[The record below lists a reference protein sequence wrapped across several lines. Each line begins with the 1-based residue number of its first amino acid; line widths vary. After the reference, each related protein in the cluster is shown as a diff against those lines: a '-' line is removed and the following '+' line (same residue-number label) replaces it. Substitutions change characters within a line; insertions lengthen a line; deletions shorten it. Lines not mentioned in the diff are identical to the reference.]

1 MTNINI
7 RNQYHQHTRDLGQ
20 SAYDNIYIFK
30 KKKILKSNNKSYTIS
45 LERGA
50 AQWGHLTASMI
61 AVLLLLGFL
70 EGSVAELAGI
80 SQFSTITM

>member
-7 RNQYHQHTRDLGQ
+7 QNQYHQHTRDLGQ
-20 SAYDNIYIFK
+20 SAYDNIYILK
-30 KKKILKSNNKSYTIS
+30 KNLKSNNKSYTIS